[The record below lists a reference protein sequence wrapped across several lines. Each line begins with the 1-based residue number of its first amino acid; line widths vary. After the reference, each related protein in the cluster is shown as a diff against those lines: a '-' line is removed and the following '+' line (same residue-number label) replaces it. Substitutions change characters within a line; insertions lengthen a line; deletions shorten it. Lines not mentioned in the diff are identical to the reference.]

1 VVVAA
6 AVAVAGASLA
16 GSGPRH
22 LDDIQRYPVKTRIAI
37 ALIAVALVAACKKTP
52 SETPTQAGAAG
63 TPGTPAAA
71 GSAATAAGTPGAPG
85 SAPPAVKPVPA
96 QLPEI
101 VARVNGAPIDRG
113 EFERAVKS
121 LEGQAGGP
129 VPPDRRDAIYRQLV
143 DQLVALKLLSQ
154 ESVTRK
160 IVVPETEI
168 EGRLAEVKKP
178 FPNEQAF
185 SAALAERQM
194 TLDRLKLEIRQ
205 QLQAMRLV
213 DTEIK
218 PTVAVT
224 DTDITD
230 FYVKNPDKF
239 QEPEAVH
246 ALHILI
252 RTPNAT
258 DEAQKKT
265 AKAEATAVLAELKK
279 GGDFA
284 TLAKQHSQDAGSAA
298 NGGDLGWVPRG
309 QSPPVFEQAAFALK
323 PGQTSGVVESPYGYH
338 IIKVAAHRD
347 ARIVPLQEVK
357 PQVQEFLTQQQ
368 MQQKTEAF
376 VTKLKAKAK
385 IEVLM

>member
-1 VVVAA
+1 M
-6 AVAVAGASLA
+6 
-16 GSGPRH
+16 
-22 LDDIQRYPVKTRIAI
+22 KTRIAI
-37 ALIAVALVAACKKTP
+37 VLIAVALVAACKKTP
-52 SETPTQAGAAG
+52 SPTSTQAG
-63 TPGTPAAA
+63 PA
-71 GSAATAAGTPGAPG
+71 GSASTPSAAGPGAAASGTPGAQA

-101 VARVNGAPIDRG
+101 VARVNGTPLERG
-113 EFERAVKS
+113 ELERAVRS

-129 VPPDRRDAIYRQLV
+129 VPPDRRDVIYRQLV
-143 DQLVALKLLSQ
+143 DQLIALKLLSQ
-154 ESVTRK
+154 ESIARK
-160 IVVPETEI
+160 IVIPDTEI
-168 EGRLAEVKKP
+168 ESRVAEVKKP

-194 TLDRLKLEIRQ
+194 TLDKLKFEIRQ
-205 QLQAMRLV
+205 QMQAMRLV

-224 DTDITD
+224 DADITD
-230 FYVKNPDKF
+230 FYVKNPEKF
-239 QEPEAVH
+239 QEPEAVR
-246 ALHILI
+246 ASHILI
-252 RTPNAT
+252 RTPDAT
-258 DEAQKKT
+258 DEAQKKK

-284 TLAKQHSQDAGSAA
+284 ALAKQHSQDAGSAA
-298 NGGDLGWVPRG
+298 NGGDLGFVPRG
-309 QSPPVFEQAAFALK
+309 QTVPVFEQAAFALK
-323 PGQTSGVVESPYGYH
+323 PGQLSGVVESPYGYH
-338 IIKVAAHRD
+338 IIKVVAHRD
-347 ARIVPLQEVK
+347 ARTVPLQEVK

>member
-1 VVVAA
+1 
-6 AVAVAGASLA
+6 
-16 GSGPRH
+16 
-22 LDDIQRYPVKTRIAI
+22 VKTRIAI
-37 ALIAVALVAACKKTP
+37 VLIAVALVAACKKTP
-52 SETPTQAGAAG
+52 SETPAQAGAAG
-63 TPGTPAAA
+63 APATPAAA
-71 GSAATAAGTPGAPG
+71 APAGAPG
-85 SAPPAVKPVPA
+85 AAGAPAAVPPAVKPVPA

-129 VPPDRRDAIYRQLV
+129 VPPERRDAIYRQLV

-154 ESVTRK
+154 ESVARK
-160 IVVPETEI
+160 LAIPDTEV
-168 EGRLAEVKKP
+168 ESRVAEVKKP

-194 TLDRLKLEIRQ
+194 TLDKLKLEIRQ
-205 QLQAMRLV
+205 QLQAMKLV

-224 DTDITD
+224 DADVTD

-239 QEPEAVH
+239 QEPEAVR
-246 ALHILI
+246 ASHILL
-252 RTPNAT
+252 RTPDPT
-258 DEAQKKT
+258 DEAQKKK

-298 NGGDLGWVPRG
+298 NGGDMGFVPRG
-309 QSPPVFEQAAFALK
+309 QTPPVFEQAVFALK
-323 PGQTSGVVESPYGYH
+323 PGQLSGVVESPFGYH
-338 IIKVAAHRD
+338 IMKVSTHRD
-347 ARIVPLQEVK
+347 ARTVPLQEVK

-368 MQQKTEAF
+368 MQQKTEAY

-385 IEVLM
+385 VEVLM

>member
-1 VVVAA
+1 VVAVVAA
-6 AVAVAGASLA
+6 AGASLA
-16 GSGPRH
+16 GSGPRQ
-22 LDDIQRYPVKTRIAI
+22 LDHPQRYAVKTRIAI
-37 ALIAVALVAACKKTP
+37 VLIAVALVAACKKTP
-52 SETPTQAGAAG
+52 SETPAQAGAAG
-63 TPGTPAAA
+63 APATPAAA
-71 GSAATAAGTPGAPG
+71 APAGAPG
-85 SAPPAVKPVPA
+85 AAGAPAAVPPAVKPVPA

-129 VPPDRRDAIYRQLV
+129 VPPERRDAIYRQLV

-154 ESVTRK
+154 ESVARK
-160 IVVPETEI
+160 LAIPDTEV
-168 EGRLAEVKKP
+168 ESRVAEVKKP

-194 TLDRLKLEIRQ
+194 TLDKLKLEIRQ
-205 QLQAMRLV
+205 QLQAMKLV

-224 DTDITD
+224 DADVTD

-239 QEPEAVH
+239 QEPEAVR
-246 ALHILI
+246 ASHILL
-252 RTPNAT
+252 RTPDPT
-258 DEAQKKT
+258 DEAQKKK

-298 NGGDLGWVPRG
+298 NGGDMGFVPRG
-309 QSPPVFEQAAFALK
+309 QTPPVFEQAVFALK
-323 PGQTSGVVESPYGYH
+323 PGQLSVVVESPFGYH
-338 IIKVAAHRD
+338 IMKVSAHRD
-347 ARIVPLQEVK
+347 ARTVPLQEVK

-368 MQQKTEAF
+368 MQQKTEAL
-376 VTKLKAKAK
+376 VTKLKAKAR